1 MIIGV
6 DASNI
11 RTGGGKKHL
20 EKFINKSLR
29 QFKEV
34 RFVLVSN
41 SIVNGS
47 FKDQDRVECI
57 TNFLLNTNSL
67 FSLISQLFYSSK
79 YFQSKKCDIVF
90 VPGGIFLSSFQPY
103 VVMSQNMLPFD
114 KEERNRFGFKMK
126 IKILFIQLFQKY
138 TFKRSQGVVFLTDY
152 AKNTI
157 IEQIGSVKSSVVIPH
172 GIEQQL
178 RNKYSHDNNNF
189 QILYISDFLP
199 YKHQYNVVKSV
210 IDLIKEGLDIN
221 LTLIGNTDTYQHNL
235 IIELLQK
242 NKSIASKIKILGQLD
257 FNKVK
262 DYLNNSSL
270 FLFASTCENLPFI
283 VLEAISYGLPVI
295 TTDKMPM
302 NQIVAGQNIFFDSLD
317 IKSIK
322 NIIKDNLNKE
332 KLNKISELNYLN
344 SKNYKWKTNVI
355 QTINYLKSIAKSKSL

>member
-1 MIIGV
+1 
-6 DASNI
+6 
-11 RTGGGKKHL
+11 
-20 EKFINKSLR
+20 
-29 QFKEV
+29 
-34 RFVLVSN
+34 
-41 SIVNGS
+41 
-47 FKDQDRVECI
+47 
-57 TNFLLNTNSL
+57 
-67 FSLISQLFYSSK
+67 
-79 YFQSKKCDIVF
+79 
-90 VPGGIFLSSFQPY
+90 
-103 VVMSQNMLPFD
+103 MSQNMLPFD

-126 IKILFIQLFQKY
+126 MKILFIQLFQKY

-178 RNKYSHDNNNF
+178 RNKYSQDTNNF

-210 IDLIKEGLDIN
+210 IDLIKEGFDIN

-235 IIELLQK
+235 IKELLEK
-242 NKSIASKIKILGQLD
+242 NKSIATKIKILGQLD
-257 FNKVK
+257 FNMVK

-295 TTDKMPM
+295 TTDKSPM

-322 NIIKDNLNKE
+322 NIIKDNLNEE

-355 QTINYLKSIAKSKSL
+355 QTIKYLKSIA